1 MSMLLLSPS
10 IFARDHS
17 FSHDPCRLHWRVT
30 AVMLADTLERYK
42 EREKSLI
49 SDFKKL
55 CHNNYHEMVG
65 ENDIG
70 DSLVE
75 WVERF
80 SPRRFGKVLNGEI
93 ALCRQ
98 IAQQTGI
105 LLDPMY
111 TLAGWEQAVDLCVGD
126 SRTKVVMIHTGGTLG
141 FCGLAQRYSSHFTS
155 DEQT

>member
-1 MSMLLLSPS
+1 
-10 IFARDHS
+10 
-17 FSHDPCRLHWRVT
+17 
-30 AVMLADTLERYK
+30 MLADTLERYK

-80 SPRRFGKVLNGEI
+80 SPRRYASIN
-93 ALCRQ
+93 
-98 IAQQTGI
+98 
-105 LLDPMY
+105 
-111 TLAGWEQAVDLCVGD
+111 
-126 SRTKVVMIHTGGTLG
+126 
-141 FCGLAQRYSSHFTS
+141 
-155 DEQT
+155 

>member
-1 MSMLLLSPS
+1 
-10 IFARDHS
+10 
-17 FSHDPCRLHWRVT
+17 
-30 AVMLADTLERYK
+30 MLADTLERYK

-141 FCGLAQRYSSHFTS
+141 FCGLAQRCWTTTCLVVRKTCYSETMRPN
-155 DEQT
+155 QTMAHCDMVGK

>member
-75 WVERF
+75 WVERL
-80 SPRRFGKVLNGEI
+80 SPRRYASIN
-93 ALCRQ
+93 
-98 IAQQTGI
+98 
-105 LLDPMY
+105 
-111 TLAGWEQAVDLCVGD
+111 
-126 SRTKVVMIHTGGTLG
+126 
-141 FCGLAQRYSSHFTS
+141 
-155 DEQT
+155 